1 MGALADL
8 IRGGVSLATALVDD
22 LLIRVPHER
31 WVSQSGTGVPQ
42 YAAAVTRKAVYEP
55 IQRRIGL
62 ADGREVLASHKLTF
76 LDGAPISTKDRVT
89 LPDGRRPPIL
99 QVTAPPTDTPGT
111 AFIWEVL
118 CG

>member
-8 IRGGVSLATALVDD
+8 IRSGVNLAAVIVDD
-22 LLIRVPHER
+22 LLVRVQHER

-42 YAAAVTRKAVYEP
+42 YAAAVTRKVVYE
-55 IQRRIGL
+55 QVRRRVAL
-62 ADGREVLASHKLTF
+62 ADGREVFASHKLTF
-76 LDGAPISTKDRVT
+76 MDGAPVSTRDRVT
-89 LPDGRRPPIL
+89 LPDGSRPPLL
-99 QVTAPPTDTPGT
+99 QATAPPTDTPGT